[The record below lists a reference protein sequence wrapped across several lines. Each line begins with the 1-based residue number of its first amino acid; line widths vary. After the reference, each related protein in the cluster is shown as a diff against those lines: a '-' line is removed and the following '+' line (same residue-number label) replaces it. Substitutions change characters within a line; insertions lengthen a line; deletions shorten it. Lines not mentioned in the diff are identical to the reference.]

1 MTGKLTIRDV
11 DESDLDILKVAA
23 RNQGTSLNRYVTALL
38 HEQAQREHHR
48 ALFARIAAQEPD
60 MPPVDSVAEVRAMRD
75 EQDVGDAA
83 YAAAAE
89 HLQVPLL
96 TSDQVLAKHPDLQCA
111 IITPR
116 E

>member
-11 DESDLDILKVAA
+11 DESDLDILKTAA

-60 MPPVDSVAEVRAMRD
+60 MSPVDSVAEVRAMRD
-75 EQDVGDAA
+75 EQDAGDA
-83 YAAAAE
+83 E
-89 HLQVPLL
+89 QHRS
-96 TSDQVLAKHPDLQCA
+96 TNS
-111 IITPR
+111 
-116 E
+116 